1 MQDEAICIAAVAWC
15 RAAQLGAQARK
26 RRQNDTHASLS
37 LCVVAAGSPAKRLL
51 RGSDCGCACV
61 DSIFVLECVKGVRL
75 PVRVHLQYACA
86 CAQCVFPLW
95 MRAVRSPQHI
105 ALMRARV
112 RALMASGA
120 IGPAPHYAHHNRP
133 AQRTVGSKL
142 RLWKMAAVGGWWL
155 GLRLAEAQAFGGMI
169 APLSAAAGFSLGC
182 RVFLRGVWF
191 CLSAE

>member
-1 MQDEAICIAAVAWC
+1 
-15 RAAQLGAQARK
+15 
-26 RRQNDTHASLS
+26 
-37 LCVVAAGSPAKRLL
+37 
-51 RGSDCGCACV
+51 
-61 DSIFVLECVKGVRL
+61 
-75 PVRVHLQYACA
+75 
-86 CAQCVFPLW
+86 